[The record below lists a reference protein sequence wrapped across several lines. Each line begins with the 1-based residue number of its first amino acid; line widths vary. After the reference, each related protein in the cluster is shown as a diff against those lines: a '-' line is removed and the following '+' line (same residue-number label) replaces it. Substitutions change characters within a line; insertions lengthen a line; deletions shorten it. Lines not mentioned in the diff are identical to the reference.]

1 MIASGHQ
8 LSHGEIL
15 AWLRE
20 EDEARLEELW
30 AAADGTRRR
39 HVGDEVQRRGLIE
52 ISNHCARRCA
62 YCGLRA
68 ANAGVARYRMEPG
81 EILACA
87 RQAVELGYGTVVLQ
101 AGEDRAHTTGFV
113 TEVVRH
119 VAGET
124 GLAVTL
130 SLGERP
136 LADYSA
142 WRRAGADRYLLRVET
157 TDPELFARIHPGRAT
172 RWVILQ
178 CLRDLGYEVGSG
190 VMVGIPGQSYDSL
203 ARDLEF
209 FRAEDLDM
217 IGVGP
222 FIPHPATPLGR
233 PGRPGFPSAPAGE
246 QAPNSER
253 MTCKVLALARLVRPD
268 ANIPS
273 TSALA
278 TLDPER
284 GRELGL
290 LRGANVVMPNL
301 TPPGYRALYEIYPG
315 KACLSETAARCALCL
330 DGRIRA
336 IGRVPGTGPGW
347 RPGRAPGAPR
357 GWAPHGK

>member
-1 MIASGHQ
+1 MSAGSPD

-30 AAADGTRRR
+30 AAADAVRSR
-39 HVGDEVQRRGLIE
+39 HVGDAVHRRGLIE

-68 ANAGVARYRMEPG
+68 ANAGVTRYRMEPE

-87 RQAVELGYGTVVLQ
+87 RQARALGYGTVVLQ
-101 AGEDRAHTTGFV
+101 AGEDRAHTTAV
-113 TEVVRH
+113 VAEVVRR

-124 GLAVTL
+124 GLAITL

-136 LADYSA
+136 LADYAA

-157 TDPELFARIHPGRAT
+157 TDPGLYARIHPGRAT
-172 RWVILQ
+172 RRVILQ
-178 CLRDLGYEVGSG
+178 FLRELGYEVGSG
-190 VMVGIPGQSYDSL
+190 VMVGIPGQSYASL
-203 ARDLEF
+203 ACDLVW
-209 FRAEDLDM
+209 FRAQDLDM

-246 QAPNSER
+246 QAPNSEL
-253 MTCKVLALARLVRPD
+253 MTYKVLALARLVRPD

-278 TLDPER
+278 TLNTER

-301 TPPGYRALYEIYPG
+301 TPPEYRALYEIYPG
-315 KACLSETAARCALCL
+315 KACMSETATQCALCL

-347 RPGRAPGAPR
+347 RGVHSSA
-357 GWAPHGK
+357 